1 MTAAKNRR
9 RAEWLLATVIVARST
24 SYLFPK
30 TALDA
35 LEPFTL
41 LSLRFLS
48 AFFLLSIPF
57 RKKLRGLRLAT
68 IVRGAALGGSFFLGM
83 AAGTGGLCRTSTT
96 TASLLENTSIIL
108 VPPPS
113 GEQRCGWRWYA
124 AASALFCSLWRKGTF
139 PPSGPPFSLR

>member
-113 GEQRCGWRWYA
+113 GEQRCGWR
-124 AASALFCSLWRKGTF
+124 
-139 PPSGPPFSLR
+139 